1 MSASL
6 AMAFP
11 KRVFT
16 SAGAALADMREAIA
30 GSRQRIWLEVGG
42 IADDQAS
49 RRLVRALRGRARA
62 GVAVRL
68 SCPRVQ
74 SVPVAMRRSL
84 LAAGARLL
92 VTPSAPGVFRRRGG
106 CGRPLLVV
114 DGRQAYLG
122 APWLVGAGGEERRA
136 TADAEQALSLRLDGA
151 LARKLEAWAFGDPGA
166 SAIAPVD
173 AIHRPMDTLIA
184 SPAALR
190 TRFDELAASARDRLW
205 VSVPSGTLSAAAWSS
220 VVRAAR
226 RGVDVQVAAPAARW
240 FRGLSRHREAAH
252 PRGVRVHPTAAGAGS
267 QVVIADGG
275 RVLVM
280 PPPVAAGRTPGV
292 PALASLDPA
301 LCDAVTAWFERRWE
315 RLPRL
320 GTVMP
325 RWAPGWSSLE
335 RDQRLPG

>member
-1 MSASL
+1 MNAEL
-6 AMAFP
+6 AVAFP

-30 GSRQRIWLEVGG
+30 GARQRIWLEVSD

-49 RRLVRALRGRARA
+49 RRLVRALCGRARA

-68 SCPRVQ
+68 SGPRVQ
-74 SVPVAMRRSL
+74 SVPEAMRRSL
-84 LAAGARLL
+84 IAAGVRLL
-92 VTPSAPGVFRRRGG
+92 VTPAASGVFRRRGG
-106 CGRPLLVV
+106 GGRPLLVV

-136 TADAEQALSLRLDGA
+136 TADAEQAFSLRLDGA

-173 AIHRPMDTLIA
+173 AIHRPMDALIA
-184 SPAALR
+184 SPRALR
-190 TRFDELAASARDRLW
+190 ARFDELAAGARNRLW
-205 VSVPSGTLSAAAWSS
+205 VSVPSGMLTAAAWSS
-220 VVRAAR
+220 VVTAAR

-240 FRGLSRHREAAH
+240 FRGLSRRREAVH
-252 PRGVRVHPTAAGAGS
+252 PHGVRVHPTAAGAGS

-275 RVLVM
+275 RLLVTA
-280 PPPVAAGRTPGV
+280 PPVGAGRNPDV
-292 PALASLDPA
+292 LALASLDPA
-301 LCDAVTAWFERRWE
+301 LCDAVTAWFERRWD
-315 RLPRL
+315 RLPL
-320 GTVMP
+320 LDSAMP